1 MIISASRRTDIP
13 AYFGQ
18 WFINR
23 INEGFLYTRN
33 PRNYH
38 QVSKIKLAADVVDS
52 IVFWTKKPAPFMKYL
67 QKLDSKGFNYYFQFT
82 LTPYDKSIEVN
93 LPDKERIIDSFIE
106 LSEAVGKDRVI
117 WRYDPIVLTEKMTI
131 DYHIEK
137 FNYMLSRLCGYTE
150 KCVISFLDMY
160 SDTQKNMAA
169 LQLKPISESDIKVIG
184 KEFAASA
191 MDHNISLETC
201 AEKVDLSSLGIS
213 HGRCIDDRLISE
225 MLNKKID
232 ASKDKN
238 QRQECGCITSTDIG
252 VYNTCMNGCSYCY
265 ANFNKAAVKN
275 NFMKHDVNSP
285 FLIGN
290 LMEDDKIT
298 DKKQES
304 YISKDSISKP
314 ISFSL

>member
-52 IVFWTKKPAPFMKYL
+52 IVFWTKNPAPFMKYL

-191 MDHNISLETC
+191 TDYNISLETC
-201 AEKVDLSSLGIS
+201 AEKADLSDLGIS
-213 HGRCIDDRLISE
+213 HGRCIDDRLISK

-238 QRQECGCITSTDIG
+238 QRQECGCVTSTDVG

-275 NFMKHDVNSP
+275 NFMKHDVKSP

-290 LMEDDKIT
+290 LMEGDKII

-304 YISKDSISKP
+304 YISKDSVSKP